1 MKKLITTC
9 CIVGAFASASQAQI
23 KLGLKLSP
31 QITWVAPESK
41 GITSGGSKINASY
54 GLMFDYYFTEN
65 YAFATEISVANY
77 AGELI
82 VKDSKITHGGS
93 AAAYQD
99 VNYIYRT
106 QYVSIPLMVRMR
118 TNEIGYFRYYAD
130 FGLDLAMLVRARAD
144 ISSTSVDLTE
154 VNVNTPDKKDE
165 YMIESNDNPS
175 IKYNDDVAILRT
187 AMVIGV
193 GVQYKFFGNTL
204 LVAGARYNKALN
216 NFTVEDNWKAQ
227 MNAVSLN
234 LGVLF

>member
-31 QITWVAPESK
+31 QITWVTPESK
-41 GITSGGSKINASY
+41 GISSGGSKINASY

-82 VKDSKITHGGS
+82 VKDSKITRDTI

-106 QYVSIPLMVRMR
+106 QYVSVPIMLRMR
-118 TNEIGYFRYYAD
+118 TNEIGYFRYFAD
-130 FGLDLAMLVRARAD
+130 FGLDLALLVRAKAD
-144 ISSTSVDLTE
+144 INNSSIDLTE
-154 VNVNTPDKKDE
+154 VNVNTPDKQDE
-165 YMIESNDNPS
+165 YTIESNDIPS

-193 GVQYKFFGNTL
+193 GIQYKIFGNTL

>member
-41 GITSGGSKINASY
+41 GISSGGSKINASY

-82 VKDSKITHGGS
+82 VQDAKTTRGGIPS
-93 AAAYQD
+93 VSQD

-106 QYVSIPLMVRMR
+106 QYVSVPLMLRMR

-130 FGLDLAMLVRARAD
+130 FGLDLALLVRAKAD
-144 ISSTSVDLTE
+144 INNSSIDLTE
-154 VNVNTPDKKDE
+154 VNVNNPDKKDE
-165 YMIESNDNPS
+165 YTIESNDNPS

-193 GVQYKFFGNTL
+193 GIQYKIFGNTL

>member
-1 MKKLITTC
+1 
-9 CIVGAFASASQAQI
+9 
-23 KLGLKLSP
+23 
-31 QITWVAPESK
+31 
-41 GITSGGSKINASY
+41 
-54 GLMFDYYFTEN
+54 MFDYYFTEN

-82 VKDSKITHGGS
+82 VKDSKITRGVIPAVS
-93 AAAYQD
+93 QD

-106 QYVSIPLMVRMR
+106 QYVSVPLMLRMR

-130 FGLDLAMLVRARAD
+130 FGLDLALLVRAKAD
-144 ISSTSVDLTE
+144 INNSSIDLTE
-154 VNVNTPDKKDE
+154 INVNNPDKKDE
-165 YMIESNDNPS
+165 YTIESNDNPS

-193 GVQYKFFGNTL
+193 GIQYKIFGNTL

>member
-41 GITSGGSKINASY
+41 GISSGGSKINASY

-82 VKDSKITHGGS
+82 VQDSKTTRGGIPS
-93 AAAYQD
+93 VSQD

-106 QYVSIPLMVRMR
+106 QYVSVPLMLRMR

-130 FGLDLAMLVRARAD
+130 FGLDLALLVRAKAD
-144 ISSTSVDLTE
+144 INNSSIDLTE
-154 VNVNTPDKKDE
+154 INVNNPDKKDE
-165 YMIESNDNPS
+165 YTIESNDNPS

-193 GVQYKFFGNTL
+193 GIQYKIFGNTL

>member
-193 GVQYKFFGNTL
+193 GVQYKIFGNTL

>member
-41 GITSGGSKINASY
+41 GISSGGSKINASY

-82 VKDSKITHGGS
+82 VKDSKITRGVIPAVS
-93 AAAYQD
+93 QD

-106 QYVSIPLMVRMR
+106 QYVSVPLMLRMR

-130 FGLDLAMLVRARAD
+130 FGLDLALLVRAKAD
-144 ISSTSVDLTE
+144 INNSSIDLTE

-165 YMIESNDNPS
+165 YTIESNDIPS

-193 GVQYKFFGNTL
+193 GIQYKIFGNTL

-216 NFTVEDNWKAQ
+216 NFTVEDDWKAQ